1 MLGLS
6 SLFIQLHNMDG
17 RGHWEGT
24 LTQEMALSCVR
35 TPLNFNAVSPV
46 SLGRCVRHVR
56 DNSIE
61 TETVTSTSY
70 DRHHQRTIIDHNDDR
85 DHRSRSIMIVIP

>member
-6 SLFIQLHNMDG
+6 SQFIQLHNMDG

-70 DRHHQRTIIDHNDDR
+70 AHH
-85 DHRSRSIMIVIP
+85 VP

>member
-6 SLFIQLHNMDG
+6 SQFIQLHNMDG

-35 TPLNFNAVSPV
+35 TLLNFNAV

-70 DRHHQRTIIDHNDDR
+70 AHH
-85 DHRSRSIMIVIP
+85 VP